1 MSATASALL
10 LVGTG
15 LLVLALGWGTRLPPR
30 APVPDAEGYL
40 TRWQRLH
47 DGYDPRPNPWLRGW
61 LLLAFRCARPL
72 ARRGVRPD
80 VVTLGTIWLALAVF
94 VPAQAGGRWPILAGW
109 LLVASGL
116 GDTMDGAVA
125 ALTDTATRWGYVLDS
140 AVDRVNDVIYLVAV
154 WSVGAPAWLAVTTG
168 ALFSMMEYLRVRASN
183 AGAGDVVAVTVG
195 ERATRVICCAV
206 ALVFGGL
213 FTAYS
218 GRIATLVMA
227 LLGAL
232 SLVAL
237 AQVIMAARRLLADR
251 PYPG

>member
-1 MSATASALL
+1 MLI
-10 LVGTG
+10 GTG
-15 LLVLALGWGTRLPPR
+15 LLVALIGWRTRDPSP
-30 APVPDAEGYL
+30 AGVPDAEGYL
-40 TRWQRLH
+40 ARWQRLH
-47 DGYDPRPNPWLRGW
+47 DDYDPRGNPWLRGW
-61 LLLAFRCARPL
+61 LLLAYRCARPL

-80 VVTLGTIWLALAVF
+80 AVTLATVWFALAVF

-125 ALTDTATRWGYVLDS
+125 ALTDSATRWGYVLDS

-154 WSVGAPAWLAVTTG
+154 WSIGASAWLAITAG
-168 ALFSMMEYLRVRASN
+168 ALFNLMEYLRVRASN
-183 AGAGDVVAVTVG
+183 AGAGDVVTVTVG

-213 FTAYS
+213 FPSYS
-218 GRIATLVMA
+218 GAIATLVMGLLA
-227 LLGAL
+227 LL

-237 AQVIMAARRLLADR
+237 LQVTVAARRLLAGR
-251 PYPG
+251 RFP